1 MYPEELTKPMVEELT
16 SVGFIELKDSKSVV
30 SELHE
35 DSGKCLVLIN
45 SVCGCAAGAARP
57 GVKNSLKLSN
67 KNPDKLFTV
76 FAGVDFEA
84 VNKVREMCLPYP
96 PSSPAIALFDN
107 GNLIHFVERHHIEGR
122 DASMIAE
129 HLKNVYEEYCSY
141 IFDTIFALNLN

>member
-1 MYPEELTKPMVEELT
+1 MYPEELTKPMIEELT
-16 SVGFIELKDSKSVV
+16 SVGFIELKYSKSVV

-35 DSGKCLVLIN
+35 ASGKCLVLIN

-122 DASMIAE
+122 DATMIAE
-129 HLKNVYEEYCSY
+129 HLKNVYEEYCS
-141 IFDTIFALNLN
+141 

>member
-84 VNKVREMCLPYP
+84 VDKVREMCLPYP

-129 HLKNVYEEYCSY
+129 HLKNVYEEYCS
-141 IFDTIFALNLN
+141 

>member
-1 MYPEELTKPMVEELT
+1 MIEELT
-16 SVGFIELKDSKSVV
+16 SVGFTELKDSKSVV

-35 DSGKCLVLIN
+35 NSGKCLVLIN

-122 DASMIAE
+122 DATMIAE
-129 HLKNVYEEYCSY
+129 HLKNVYEEYCS
-141 IFDTIFALNLN
+141 

>member
-16 SVGFIELKDSKSVV
+16 SVGFTELKDSKSVV

-35 DSGKCLVLIN
+35 NSGKCLVLIN

-57 GVKNSLKLSN
+57 GVKNSLILSN
-67 KNPDKLFTV
+67 KKPDKLFTV

-122 DASMIAE
+122 DATMIAE
-129 HLKNVYEEYCSY
+129 HLKNVYEEYCS
-141 IFDTIFALNLN
+141 